1 MAFYLLKTT
10 FVNLQLFQIQFLSVN
25 LRPKVID
32 TIDPRARALPTASV
46 WSLVDL
52 ADLRG
57 LDKTLFCSTSKN
69 PFSQLSSALRLDVEV
84 QNVDLQNVE
93 KISKSSDPAR

>member
-32 TIDPRARALPTASV
+32 TIDARALPTASV